1 MTVITATS
9 RENITGSP
17 AARAAGLVKTH
28 GKAETVVTRQPSAP
42 RRRLGF
48 IATAP
53 DVALFPRRGW
63 AQAAG
68 RTAAAVLPADF
79 PAGHAAGGTP

>member
-1 MTVITATS
+1 MTVIIATS

-17 AARAAGLVKTH
+17 AARAAGRVKTY
-28 GKAETVVTRQPSAP
+28 GKAGTVVTRRPAAP

-53 DVALFPRRGW
+53 DVGPFARRAW
-63 AQAAG
+63 AQAAE
-68 RTAAAVLPADF
+68 RAAAAVLLAHF
-79 PAGHAAGGTP
+79 PAGHAEGGTP